1 MSIFNFTLK
10 FEVSSVPKVTD
21 ALFHLEHTKNL
32 GWESNGIE
40 HAIIRTVQVDSET
53 RQNHGFG

>member
-1 MSIFNFTLK
+1 MKTQNQIL
-10 FEVSSVPKVTD
+10 VTCVLEKPD
-21 ALFHLEHTKNL
+21 ELFHLEHTKNL

-53 RQNHGFG
+53 EQNLGFG

>member
-1 MSIFNFTLK
+1 MKKQLQFTRLSLLK
-10 FEVSSVPKVTD
+10 KTE

-40 HAIIRTVQVDSET
+40 HAIIRPMQINSET
-53 RQNHGFG
+53 GQILGFG